1 VNPIS
6 NPYTPGAG
14 SRPPALAGRDEE
26 LRAFEI
32 LLARLRR
39 GRPEKS
45 MLITGLR
52 GVGKTVLLNTF
63 ERIAEDAKF
72 ATAFSEITHETDFRA
87 MIARASQHLRTNR
100 GGREVRNRLQ

>member
-32 LLARLRR
+32 LLERLRR

-45 MLITGLR
+45 MNPDFQAIVFTGADEGQLQI
-52 GVGKTVLLNTF
+52 
-63 ERIAEDAKF
+63 IAECVAVL
-72 ATAFSEITHETDFRA
+72 
-87 MIARASQHLRTNR
+87 ARKA
-100 GGREVRNRLQ
+100 